1 MSQISNKHSGLKRI
15 ASWAGVLCIACC
27 TLPLIGLAIGSVGLA
42 GLAIYSEKA
51 VVVVLIVAAA
61 WFAYTHYVRKN
72 PPSCDLDCGCRPA
85 SIDSEQ
91 AKTEKPT

>member
-27 TLPLIGLAIGSVGLA
+27 TLPLIGMAIGSAALA

-51 VVVVLIVAAA
+51 VAGILIVAAVWLA
-61 WFAYTHYVRKN
+61 YLYFARRN

-91 AKTEKPT
+91 AKTEKPS